1 MGNHDFQDMP
11 IIEGIRPQRPR
22 DEVGEAKLRG
32 HFHWP
37 RLNCPWSRQNL
48 SNSKREPR
56 CNMPPAR
63 RLDLQALLPAL
74 RAYHLSMYLSHF
86 FYHSLPCWS
95 LQGCNYKVVRLYLK
109 EYLNPW
115 GIGAR
120 PGGKNTLGHRTKR
133 FLSGSPCLKSVGHK
147 SPTVFGAILTGTEWE
162 LLARLPSFKQIF
174 FDFIL
179 DIVASKQMFLLCSKN
194 CPKPCPNT
202 SVLVQIAQKPDSK
215 NLG

>member
-22 DEVGEAKLRG
+22 DEVGGAKLRS

-63 RLDLQALLPAL
+63 RLDL
-74 RAYHLSMYLSHF
+74 RAAVSRLTGLSLIYTFVTL

-95 LQGCNYKVVRLYLK
+95 LQGCNYKVVCLHLE

-120 PGGKNTLGHRTKR
+120 PDGKNILGHRTKR
-133 FLSGSPCLKSVGHK
+133 FLSGSSCLKSVGHK
-147 SPTVFGAILTGTEWE
+147 SPTVFGAILTDTEWE
-162 LLARLPSFKQIF
+162 LLAQWPSFKQIF
-174 FDFIL
+174 FDLIL
-179 DIVASKQMFLLCSKN
+179 DNVASKEMFLPCSKN
-194 CPKPCPNT
+194 YPKPCSNT
-202 SVLVQIAQKPDSK
+202 SVLVQIAQKTR
-215 NLG
+215 

>member
-1 MGNHDFQDMP
+1 MQHATNTQ
-11 IIEGIRPQRPR
+11 
-22 DEVGEAKLRG
+22 A
-32 HFHWP
+32 
-37 RLNCPWSRQNL
+37 RLAGTISRLTGL
-48 SNSKREPR
+48 S
-56 CNMPPAR
+56 
-63 RLDLQALLPAL
+63 LIYTFVTL
-74 RAYHLSMYLSHF
+74 

-95 LQGCNYKVVRLYLK
+95 LQGCNYKVVCLYLE

-120 PGGKNTLGHRTKR
+120 PGGKNILGYRAKR

-179 DIVASKQMFLLCSKN
+179 DIVASKQMFLLCGKIIPNLVKYISFGANSTKN
-194 CPKPCPNT
+194 TIVRTWVNLLDWNLPVGSPLNKDMFSPT
-202 SVLVQIAQKPDSK
+202 SSGEEVVV
-215 NLG
+215 NLKFEACS